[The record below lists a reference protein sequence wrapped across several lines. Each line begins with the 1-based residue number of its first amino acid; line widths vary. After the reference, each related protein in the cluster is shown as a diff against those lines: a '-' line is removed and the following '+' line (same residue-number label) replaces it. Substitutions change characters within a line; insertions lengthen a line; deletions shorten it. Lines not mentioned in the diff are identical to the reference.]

1 MRLQTAAA
9 SLLLA
14 SSTQN
19 YSVHGFSNNGS
30 SSSIARGRTNT
41 VESSGRSELK
51 VSAVETTVEGLT
63 ASSIKKGL
71 KFRELQGAC
80 ASLGL
85 ESSGSTARL
94 KARLLEAIGDAS
106 VESTGDV
113 GVMDDEVCDTEEVQ
127 NSVLSGVSFSDT
139 SDKDFDKKDLVKT
152 IHGKVELGHWKS
164 ATRKL
169 KQLQNKYLTCEEL
182 AQDENIHEIYREVLG
197 VCAKDRLHGARASEP
212 ARKIIEI
219 MADSGMPLSGTVVN
233 ECISNCIGFGPGG
246 THDGFGGIDPALAML
261 QAVESVTEM
270 STDGVTTLATLETY
284 SKVLEALCSEGVI
297 DEALVMLRAMIVEHS
312 FTPSLTTL
320 AAVSAAAVK
329 AEKNEE
335 VIQVMTLAKAA
346 GYELDSI
353 ASADGGRSLLA
364 DGVIVAER
372 MGNLALGLRLLTAA
386 QKAEGCL
393 PDRGDD
399 LVASSSAAAQRAS
412 TLIHRRAIHEATLSD
427 NWNLAVRIL
436 ELMPKRSL
444 TPATSCWRE
453 VVTVCAKNQKSRKA
467 TALLLDWVAL
477 SEEDKVLKPPLKVFN
492 TVMNVCENCG
502 EEELTLT
509 VLESMKKTHNVD
521 GNIITFNIALKRL
534 AKLGNTI
541 GCEGIII
548 GMLKEGI
555 EPSIVSYTTAIAA
568 CVNANNPALAME
580 WLNRIRSRGKQ
591 PNIITYNTAL
601 AACLDGKFESTK
613 FGSQIAHQMI
623 TDINNMVKS
632 GNPDSLDLVPDTYSK
647 KLVLSLNK
655 QLRDNWR
662 AGDID
667 MKVAKSTLRVPLMQV
682 VDFNRS
688 EAGKKVLDSGEMS
701 LIEYDDDGS
710 IIGRATVDAEENIE
724 FESVRQLQKARAE
737 V

>member
-521 GNIITFNIALKRL
+521 GNIITFNIA
-534 AKLGNTI
+534 AF
-541 GCEGIII
+541 
-548 GMLKEGI
+548 
-555 EPSIVSYTTAIAA
+555 
-568 CVNANNPALAME
+568 VNANNPALAME

-613 FGSQIAHQMI
+613 IGSQIAYQMI
-623 TDINNMVKS
+623 ADISNMVKS